1 MKSVVA
7 ALLIVCAGSAMAQ
20 SPKRIVV
27 DDEALKNV
35 VIGYCVDRAA
45 DEMVDRNIPAKGNQ
59 DILQSWA
66 GECIR
71 DVMRNLNAQT
81 LTES

>member
-1 MKSVVA
+1 MRSVVA

-45 DEMVDRNIPAKGNQ
+45 DEMVDRN
-59 DILQSWA
+59 
-66 GECIR
+66 CR
-71 DVMRNLNAQT
+71 DQYRGRRW
-81 LTES
+81 